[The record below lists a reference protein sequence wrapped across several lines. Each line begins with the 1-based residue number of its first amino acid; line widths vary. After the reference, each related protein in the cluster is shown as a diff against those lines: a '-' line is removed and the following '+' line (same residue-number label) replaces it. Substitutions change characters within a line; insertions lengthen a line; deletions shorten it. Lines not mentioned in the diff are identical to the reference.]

1 MHTYTE
7 RFPTRCFPYL
17 WQIVIPLHTLALGWS
32 DIFETSPE
40 RDLGGLRH
48 DNRLNKHIFYLVSSY
63 LVESVHLQICDNAIN
78 WNPTEKIYGTKK
90 SCRTFSMAATPS
102 CSCAERWTA
111 TPPSP
116 AIRLKSFWSQKL
128 QAFQKSISLTS
139 TISNK
144 TLKLLHCLGHLRVLQ
159 KIHEYRFGFVK
170 TPSN

>member
-1 MHTYTE
+1 MMMKVVTMIMVTMTMRMMSSEFSKITLSPAILLKAYTYKYVTMQSIE
-7 RFPTRCFPYL
+7 IL
-17 WQIVIPLHTLALGWS
+17 L
-32 DIFETSPE
+32 
-40 RDLGGLRH
+40 
-48 DNRLNKHIFYLVSSY
+48 K
-63 LVESVHLQICDNAIN
+63 
-78 WNPTEKIYGTKK
+78 KIYGTKK